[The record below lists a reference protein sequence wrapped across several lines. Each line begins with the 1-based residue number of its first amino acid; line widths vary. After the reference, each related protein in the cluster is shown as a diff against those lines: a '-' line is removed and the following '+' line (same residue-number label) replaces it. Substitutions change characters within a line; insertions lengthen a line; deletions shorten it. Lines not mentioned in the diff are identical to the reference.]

1 MKLKRVVISCVLLV
15 LFTVS
20 AYADMGP
27 KPSVTLKFRDFQ
39 NGEFYATL
47 LTNSDYYSGPW
58 SQVTEEDAPPTGN
71 GIPEGYV
78 DAWLAFA
85 EYEDPDGY
93 YFQGFVQKP
102 ERHTDREGE
111 YLLFSWDYY
120 PPVDFKL
127 LIYFPYADQCFV
139 CDESMETY
147 AFHSQY
153 EVTHSEPDEF
163 RLYIDRSYGY
173 GWEVFAFLVRLC
185 LTIAFEILVALMFGF
200 KQKGQLQ
207 VILLA
212 NLVTQLA
219 LNLGLLTHEYPTIFF
234 FYVVEY
240 FIWEA
245 LIFGA
250 EAITYKLTLHRFE
263 APYQPKKRPILYAL
277 SANIVSFIMG
287 YVIWQWF
294 PNVF

>member
-1 MKLKRVVISCVLLV
+1 MKLKRVVIACVLLV
-15 LFTVS
+15 LFTMT

-27 KPSVTLKFRDFQ
+27 KPSVTIKFRDFQ
-39 NGEFYATL
+39 NGDFYVTL
-47 LTNSDYYSGPW
+47 LSGTKHNGPW
-58 SQVTEEDAPPTGN
+58 SKVEIDVDAPEGDQYTEEY
-71 GIPEGYV
+71 I
-78 DAWLAFA
+78 DAWWAFA
-85 EYEDPDGY
+85 RFNDEEDY
-93 YFQGFVQKP
+93 YFWGNVQKP
-102 ERHTDREGE
+102 EKHTDRDGD
-111 YLLFSWDYY
+111 YLLYSWDYF
-120 PPVDFKL
+120 PPENFKL

-250 EAITYKLTLHRFE
+250 EAITYKLTLYRFE
-263 APYQPKKRPILYAL
+263 APYQKKKRPVLYAL
-277 SANIVSFIMG
+277 TANIVSFIMG

>member
-15 LFTVS
+15 LFTMT

-27 KPSVTLKFRDFQ
+27 KPSVTIKFRDFQ
-39 NGEFYATL
+39 NGDFYVTL
-47 LTNSDYYSGPW
+47 LSEDESTGPYSWVGFLKFA
-58 SQVTEEDAPPTGN
+58 VEPPETD
-71 GIPEGYV
+71 PEIWQAFV
-78 DAWLAFA
+78 D
-85 EYEDPDGY
+85 YEDEDRFY
-93 YFQGFVQKP
+93 FLQYFQKA
-102 ERHTDREGE
+102 ELREDKDGA
-111 YLLFSWDYY
+111 YHLFTWDYY
-120 PPVDFKL
+120 PPERFKV
-127 LIYFPYADQCFV
+127 LIYFPETGGFFV
-139 CDESMETY
+139 CDEIMETY

-163 RLYIDRSYGY
+163 HLYIDRSYGY

-263 APYQPKKRPILYAL
+263 APYQPKKRPVLYAL
-277 SANIVSFIMG
+277 TANIVSFIMG